1 MAFRFAQYRPAQFS
15 HPNARILALSSVR
28 IRSGKTRTALTS
40 KTRAVFPL
48 PVALFHPHS
57 PNIDSRNVQPQTLI
71 SWPCPVCT
79 LAHERPAQLSPQNAR
94 CSNSRCLLRFCTL
107 SRPVERRDT
116 LLSPAQWLHPPSTDP
131 RNFTPKH
138 ALLRDA
144 HCVFFASTPAQYR
157 SAQFSPP
164 DTQFLYSLP
173 DPNTRP
179 VQTRAT
185 SPPNTLFF
193 FALRIVTSLR
203 PQPSNTDSHN
213 SRLQTLASSLS
224 PTRY

>member
-1 MAFRFAQYRPAQFS
+1 MFNLRHSYLGPAQYAHWPTKDPHSSHRKTRAVLIRAACCVFVPSVARYRLAQCS
-15 HPNARILALSSVR
+15 TSDTRILALPSMQF
-28 IRSGKTRTALTS
+28 T
-40 KTRAVFPL
+40 
-48 PVALFHPHS
+48 
-57 PNIDSRNVQPQTLI
+57 Q
-71 SWPCPVCT
+71 
-79 LAHERPAQLSPQNAR
+79 ERPSQLSPQNAR

-185 SPPNTLFF
+185 SPPNTRSSSSRC
-193 FALRIVTSLR
+193 AL
-203 PQPSNTDSHN
+203 
-213 SRLQTLASSLS
+213 
-224 PTRY
+224 

>member
-1 MAFRFAQYRPAQFS
+1 MFNLRHSYLGPAQYAHWPTKDPHSS
-15 HPNARILALSSVR
+15 HR
-28 IRSGKTRTALTS
+28 
-40 KTRAVFPL
+40 KTRAVLIRAACCVFVPSVARYRLAQCSTSDTHILAL
-48 PVALFHPHS
+48 PSMQFT
-57 PNIDSRNVQPQTLI
+57 Q
-71 SWPCPVCT
+71 
-79 LAHERPAQLSPQNAR
+79 ERPSQLSPQNAR